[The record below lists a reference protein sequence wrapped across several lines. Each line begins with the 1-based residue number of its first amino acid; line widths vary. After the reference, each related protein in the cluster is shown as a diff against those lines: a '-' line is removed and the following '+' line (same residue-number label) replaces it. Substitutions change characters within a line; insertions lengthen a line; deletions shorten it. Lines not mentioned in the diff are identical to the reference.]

1 MVNSL
6 NAYGRS
12 AVVDSRHAYGST
24 TVVNLL
30 DAYGCTAVRPSARV
44 RPHRGTPLP
53 ARTTA

>member
-6 NAYGRS
+6 NAYGRT

-24 TVVNLL
+24 TVVNSL
-30 DAYGCTAVRPSARV
+30 DAYGLHRGTPSARV